1 MSVKDKEKDNDKLR
15 NVGPKSAAWLRQV
28 GIRTQT
34 DLETAGSV
42 AAFIKVKRAGFR
54 PSLNLL
60 YALEGALLGCHW
72 QQVPEAR
79 RTEML
84 QEAEA
89 ASALLPLPK
98 NKRKPIGGE
107 VRDVTPVSVDADGG
121 EAMLDSGFG
130 LDDPARDD
138 EAGGGEQAEHADY
151 GGGDDER

>member
-1 MSVKDKEKDNDKLR
+1 MSNDKLR

-28 GIRTQT
+28 GIRTQS
-34 DLETAGSV
+34 DLESLGAV

-79 RTEML
+79 RAELLTA
-84 QEAEA
+84 AEA

-98 NKRKPIGGE
+98 NKRLAIGGE
-107 VRDVTPVSVDADGG
+107 VRDVTPGSDGAERGEENEPVRMESSFGFDDA
-121 EAMLDSGFG
+121 S
-130 LDDPARDD
+130 D
-138 EAGGGEQAEHADY
+138 EAGHGDGPDSAEDHA
-151 GGGDDER
+151 